1 MDALRLRGVFYFAC
15 HPALHLRLA
24 SVNDVD
30 VRLLT
35 VGEGAGERGGAVR
48 VPPRDWRSSTHEQAM
63 QRNVD

>member
-30 VRLLT
+30 ARLLT
-35 VGEGAGERGGAVR
+35 GGGLVR
-48 VPPRDWRSSTHEQAM
+48 EKGVFESLHVIGGRRRMNKQCNVTSTE
-63 QRNVD
+63 

>member
-35 VGEGAGERGGAVR
+35 GGGPGEREGGVR

-63 QRNVD
+63 QSNVD